1 MLIRKINGVL
11 TKAEFSQECMLKA
24 DEINPTWVFDVF
36 KWDDFDPDGMWT
48 SADPTHGFSLSFT
61 GKKFFDK
68 ALLLTPYNIE
78 TMVLYNRDLVSL
90 FKHMPWPYTVDVKTV
105 GIYSSE
111 VAVWAALYDNDLD
124 ELLKA
129 YSRK

>member
-1 MLIRKINGVL
+1 MLIRKINGI
-11 TKAEFSQECMLKA
+11 TKAEFEKECISKA
-24 DEINPTWVFDVF
+24 DEINPGWLHDIF
-36 KWDDFDPDGMWT
+36 KWDDFNPGVMWT
-48 SADPTHGFSLSFT
+48 SAAPTHGFALSFT

-68 ALLLTPYNIE
+68 ALQLTPYYIE
-78 TMVLYNRDLVSL
+78 TMVLYNKDLVDL
-90 FKHMPWPYTVDVKTV
+90 YRYMPWPYTVDNRTV

-129 YSRK
+129 FSRT